1 MGGLHSPSCR
11 EFFVCVF
18 VLEQLLL
25 FFVAPIG

>member
-11 EFFVCVF
+11 EFFLCFF
-18 VLEQLLL
+18 VLEQWLL